1 MITFHIYRKSKTSI
15 YIQGG
20 GRNIRGIWYKYFVDV
35 HGVIFVVDSCDSE
48 RFHEVQEVLEEIL
61 SSDKITGKPLL
72 VLANKQDK
80 ESAFDE
86 IDIIE
91 CLKIEELVNRY
102 KCPALVQSCW
112 YVGIY
117 FLYNFRKCTSKNKYL
132 FIYFY
137 L

>member
-1 MITFHIYRKSKTSI
+1 M
-15 YIQGG
+15 
-20 GRNIRGIWYKYFVDV
+20 
-35 HGVIFVVDSCDSE
+35 VDSCDSE

-117 FLYNFRKCTSKNKYL
+117 FLYNFRKCTISRKDKTLCKTRASNSSL
-132 FIYFY
+132 I
-137 L
+137 